1 MKTTAR
7 LLPWCARSRVDPCS
21 HRRQKVWA
29 QQTDKVHRLA
39 WVQLSELAVILAGS
53 AARYRQRRVMDNKT
67 RATVFLLIASVF
79 TACAG
84 ATKPDA
90 PNTEIQRRVR
100 TDVEQ
105 CSAAAGSTA
114 DLITVAPE
122 GQYSFQVVGR
132 ANADNI
138 LTCMTNKRYSGKRVN
153 VDSFGYDHT
162 RRYGVEGE
170 PSR

>member
-1 MKTTAR
+1 MRTSQWFTTVPVLMVGAPAGPTR
-7 LLPWCARSRVDPCS
+7 ALP
-21 HRRQKVWA
+21 HTGK
-29 QQTDKVHRLA
+29 
-39 WVQLSELAVILAGS
+39 
-53 AARYRQRRVMDNKT
+53 RVMDNKT
-67 RATVFLLIASVF
+67 SATVFLLLVASVF

-90 PNTEIQRRVR
+90 LDTEIQRRVR

-105 CSAAAGSTA
+105 CSAAAGSQA